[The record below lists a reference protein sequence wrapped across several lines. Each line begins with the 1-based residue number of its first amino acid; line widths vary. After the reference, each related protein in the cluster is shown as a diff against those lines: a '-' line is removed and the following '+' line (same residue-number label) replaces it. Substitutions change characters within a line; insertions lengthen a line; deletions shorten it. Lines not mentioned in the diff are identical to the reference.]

1 MLFALPLGKALSC
14 QHRRGRLSCGLLIE
28 FHLPGEQPRQQQVAR
43 AAEVLDR
50 VGEPPDLFSHRLG
63 YLCPSHLDFFAGKQE
78 LKSLEVFENDAR
90 NGCAR
95 DIVLQFALVLRLT
108 ESLYFTFDSFDI
120 LNKK

>member
-1 MLFALPLGKALSC
+1 
-14 QHRRGRLSCGLLIE
+14 
-28 FHLPGEQPRQQQVAR
+28 
-43 AAEVLDR
+43 
-50 VGEPPDLFSHRLG
+50 
-63 YLCPSHLDFFAGKQE
+63 LDFFAGKQE